1 MLTFYSFIDNLMFS
15 QYLFYFFSILAIF
28 AALMVLL
35 SRKPIHSVLYLTLA
49 FFAIAAHF
57 ILLNAQFLAIVNIIV
72 YAGAIMVLFLFTVM
86 LLNLNVAAEQHKSK
100 MVKIT
105 AVLTGG
111 LLMLVLTAA
120 LRQMDLTLLHDPT
133 TTQIGLVKNLGK
145 VLFRDFLLPFEVTT
159 ILFLSAMVGAVM
171 LGKKTG
177 D

>member
-1 MLTFYSFIDNLMFS
+1 MFS
-15 QYLFYFFSILAIF
+15 QYLFYFFSTLAIF

-105 AVLTGG
+105 AVLAGG
-111 LLMLVLTAA
+111 LLMLVMTAV
-120 LRQMDLTLLHDPT
+120 LRKMDLNMLHDPS
-133 TTQIGLVKNLGK
+133 TTQIGMVKNLGK
-145 VLFRDFLLPFEVTT
+145 VLFRDFLLPFEVTS